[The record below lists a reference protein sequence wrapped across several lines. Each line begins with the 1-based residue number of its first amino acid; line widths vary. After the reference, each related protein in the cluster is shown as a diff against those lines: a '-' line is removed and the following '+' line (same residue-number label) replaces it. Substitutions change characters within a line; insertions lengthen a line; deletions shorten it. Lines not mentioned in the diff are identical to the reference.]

1 MYSNNSEY
9 RSQSK
14 RDYDSKLADD
24 ECKYRSLD
32 NNIMYLKMYIEDRE
46 LKEFYESK
54 ITEHNNKVLSETP
67 DSGFDLFVPDEF
79 DVTFKSISFKINHKV
94 KCSATYGK
102 SASSYLLMPRS
113 SMGAKTP
120 LRLSNSIGL
129 IDSGYRGDLIA
140 IVDNLSI
147 SNYEVEK
154 YQRLVQIVAPNLSPI
169 YVILVDSENDLG
181 ITERGSGG
189 LGSTGV

>member
-1 MYSNNSEY
+1 MSTYKLNLWIDSNIVDETTAAKYLEAIEKHNNSI
-9 RSQSK
+9 
-14 RDYDSKLADD
+14 KLWKSNPEISHVDA
-24 ECKYRSLD
+24 
-32 NNIMYLKMYIEDRE
+32 
-46 LKEFYESK
+46 
-54 ITEHNNKVLSETP
+54 
-67 DSGFDLFVPDEF
+67 GFDLFVPDEF

-102 SASSYLLMPRS
+102 SACSYLLMPRS

-154 YQRLVQIVAPNLSPI
+154 YQRLVQIIAPNLSPI